1 MNGVTFGFN
10 YRLKQIDRKIAASP
24 EWIFDLSLILIS
36 FISRDLFEMEDFVL
50 PHPTETI
57 TFPMDYKFEW
67 IALMRSLV
75 SIVFDS
81 KMNNNV
87 KNYLKKPILIDFFLY
102 LFLFRIQFLIDIAI

>member
-1 MNGVTFGFN
+1 
-10 YRLKQIDRKIAASP
+10 
-24 EWIFDLSLILIS
+24 
-36 FISRDLFEMEDFVL
+36 
-50 PHPTETI
+50 
-57 TFPMDYKFEW
+57 MDYKFEW

-87 KNYLKKPILIDFFLY
+87 KNYLRKPILIDFFLY